1 MENSKITRLTNINF
15 FLGEYGVD
23 VDRLVYDWK
32 KSKYLF
38 RLWERDTSLWSSKPE
53 AEITDRL
60 GWLELPEKI
69 DKEAAEIST
78 FVNAVREDNIQNVIL
93 LGMGGSSLGPEM
105 FSKFFGKKPGY
116 PELIV
121 LDSTHPAAV
130 MAVEN
135 RIDIKQSLFLVSSK
149 SGTTLETLSFF
160 RYFWE
165 KVIKITSQP
174 GDHFA
179 AITDP
184 GSPLASLAEKKN
196 FRSVF
201 LAPPDVGGRFSAFSC
216 FGLLPAALIGSDLEE
231 LKSQAL
237 SVVKKAS
244 AGGDEEKS
252 DSLKLGAALGE
263 IGRNRDK
270 ITFFVSPSLLS
281 FVDWLEQLIAES
293 LGKSGKG
300 IIPIINEIE
309 LPVKNYRPER
319 LFVFLYDDIDIEH
332 PKSFENKLREANHPV
347 ISINVNSK
355 YEIGREIFRWEIAVA
370 AAGSVLRVNPFN
382 QPDVQLTKA
391 LTGEFMSKK
400 KGSAEKNGEVPKE
413 YEIGYP
419 GSLGSVLDNW
429 LNMAQ
434 PAAYIAIQA
443 YLAPYV
449 KVSNGIEKIRK
460 KLLEKTLLATTLGFG
475 PRFLHSAGQLHKG
488 GPETGL
494 FLQLVDEPERD
505 LSVPGEDYTFG
516 SLIKAQSAGD
526 FLALK
531 QRNRHVLRINLGKNV
546 LSGLN
551 QLAEIIG

>member
-1 MENSKITRLTNINF
+1 MSRLTDINF
-15 FLGEYGVD
+15 SLGEYRDD
-23 VDRLVYDWK
+23 VDRLVYNWK

-38 RLWERDTSLWSSKPE
+38 RLWERDISLWSSKPE

-60 GWLELPEKI
+60 GWLELPGKI
-69 DKEAAEIST
+69 DKEAAGIRS
-78 FVNAVREDNIQNVIL
+78 FVNAVREDNIQYVML
-93 LGMGGSSLGPEM
+93 MGMGGSSLGPEM
-105 FSKFFGKKPGY
+105 FSKFIGKKPGY

-135 RIDIKQSLFLVSSK
+135 RIDIEQTLFLVSSK

-165 KVIKITSQP
+165 KVTKITSQP

-184 GSPLASLAEKKN
+184 DSPLASLAKKKN

-201 LAPPDVGGRFSAFSC
+201 LASPDVGGRFSAFSC
-216 FGLLPAALIGSDLEE
+216 FGLLPAALIGIDLEE

-237 SVVKKAS
+237 SVVKKDS
-244 AGGDEEKS
+244 AEGDEEKS

-281 FVDWLEQLIAES
+281 FADWLEQLIAES

-300 IIPIINEIE
+300 IIPIVNEIQ

-319 LFVFLYDDIDIEH
+319 IFVFLYDNIEIEH
-332 PKSFENKLREANHPV
+332 SKSFENKLREASHPV

-400 KGSAEKNGEVPKE
+400 KGSAKNNGEVYKE
-413 YEIGYP
+413 YEVGHP
-419 GSLGSVLDNW
+419 GSLGSALDNW
-429 LNMAQ
+429 LNRAQ

-443 YLAPYV
+443 FLPPYG
-449 KVSNGIEKIRK
+449 KVYNGIEIIRK

-494 FLQLVDEPERD
+494 FLQLVDEPETD
-505 LSVPGEDYTFG
+505 ISIPGEDYTFG
-516 SLIKAQSAGD
+516 SLIRAQSISD

-546 LSGLN
+546 LSGLH

>member
-1 MENSKITRLTNINF
+1 MSRLTDINF
-15 FLGEYGVD
+15 SLGEYRDD
-23 VDRLVYDWK
+23 VDRLVYNWK

-38 RLWERDTSLWSSKPE
+38 RLWERDISLWSSKPE

-60 GWLELPEKI
+60 GWLELPGKI
-69 DKEAAEIST
+69 DKEAAGIRS
-78 FVNAVREDNIQNVIL
+78 FVNAVREDNIQYVML
-93 LGMGGSSLGPEM
+93 MGMGGSSLGPEM
-105 FSKFFGKKPGY
+105 FSKFIGKKPGY

-135 RIDIKQSLFLVSSK
+135 RIDIEQTLFLVSSK

-165 KVIKITSQP
+165 KVTKITSQP

-179 AITDP
+179 AITDTD
-184 GSPLASLAEKKN
+184 SPLASLAKKKN

-201 LAPPDVGGRFSAFSC
+201 LASPDVGGRFSAFSC
-216 FGLLPAALIGSDLEE
+216 FGLLPAALIGIDLEE

-237 SVVKKAS
+237 SVVKKDS
-244 AGGDEEKS
+244 AEGDEEKS

-281 FVDWLEQLIAES
+281 FADWLEQLIAES

-300 IIPIINEIE
+300 IIPIVNEIQ

-319 LFVFLYDDIDIEH
+319 IFVFLYDNIEIEH
-332 PKSFENKLREANHPV
+332 SKSFENKLREASHPV

-400 KGSAEKNGEVPKE
+400 KGSAKNNGEVYKE
-413 YEIGYP
+413 YEVGHP
-419 GSLGSVLDNW
+419 GSLGSALDNW
-429 LNMAQ
+429 LNRAQ

-443 YLAPYV
+443 FLPPYG
-449 KVSNGIEKIRK
+449 KVYNGIEIIRK

-494 FLQLVDEPERD
+494 FLQLVDEPETD
-505 LSVPGEDYTFG
+505 ISIPGEDYTFG
-516 SLIKAQSAGD
+516 SLIRAQSISD

-546 LSGLN
+546 LSGLH

>member
-1 MENSKITRLTNINF
+1 MENSKMTQLTNINF

-32 KSKYLF
+32 KSKYLS

-53 AEITDRL
+53 EEITDRL

-69 DKEAAEIST
+69 DQEAAEIST
-78 FVNAVREDNIQNVIL
+78 FVNAVREDDIQNVIL

-105 FSKFFGKKPGY
+105 FSKIFGKKPGY
-116 PELIV
+116 PELVV

-135 RIDIKQSLFLVSSK
+135 RIDIEQTLFLVSSK

-165 KVIKITSQP
+165 KVTKITSQP

-201 LAPPDVGGRFSAFSC
+201 LAPPDIGGRFSAFSC
-216 FGLLPAALIGSDLEE
+216 FGLLPAALIGIDLEE

-263 IGRNRDK
+263 IGRHRDK

-281 FVDWLEQLIAES
+281 FTDWLEQLIAES
-293 LGKSGKG
+293 LGKNGKG
-300 IIPIINEIE
+300 IIPVINEIK
-309 LPVKNYRPER
+309 LPVKDYRPER
-319 LFVFLYDDIDIEH
+319 LFIFLYDDIEIEH
-332 PKSFENKLREANHPV
+332 PKSFENKLREASHPV
-347 ISINVNSK
+347 ISININSK
-355 YEIGREIFRWEIAVA
+355 YEIGREIIRWEIAVA

-391 LTGEFMSKK
+391 LSGDFMSKK
-400 KGSAEKNGEVPKE
+400 KGSGAKNEELHKE
-413 YEIGYP
+413 YKIGYP
-419 GSLGSVLDNW
+419 RSLGSALDNW
-429 LNMAQ
+429 LNRAQ

-443 YLAPYV
+443 YLTPYG
-449 KVSNGIEKIRK
+449 KVYIGIEKIRK
-460 KLLEKTLLATTLGFG
+460 KLIEKTLLATTLGFG

-494 FLQLVDEPERD
+494 FLQLVDEPETD
-505 LSVPGEDYTFG
+505 ISIPGEDYTFG
-516 SLIKAQSAGD
+516 SLIRAQSIGD

-546 LSGLN
+546 LIGLH

>member
-1 MENSKITRLTNINF
+1 MTQLTNINF

-32 KSKYLF
+32 KSKYLS

-53 AEITDRL
+53 EEITDRL

-69 DKEAAEIST
+69 DQEAAEIST
-78 FVNAVREDNIQNVIL
+78 FVNAVREDDIQNVIL

-105 FSKFFGKKPGY
+105 FSKIFGKKPGY
-116 PELIV
+116 PELVV

-135 RIDIKQSLFLVSSK
+135 RIDIEQTLFLVSSK

-165 KVIKITSQP
+165 KVTKITSQP

-201 LAPPDVGGRFSAFSC
+201 LAPPDIGGRFSAFSC
-216 FGLLPAALIGSDLEE
+216 FGLLPAALIGIDLEE

-263 IGRNRDK
+263 IGRHRDK

-281 FVDWLEQLIAES
+281 FTDWLEQLIAES
-293 LGKSGKG
+293 LGKNGKG
-300 IIPIINEIE
+300 IIPVINEIK
-309 LPVKNYRPER
+309 LPVKDYRPER
-319 LFVFLYDDIDIEH
+319 LFIFLYDDIEIEH
-332 PKSFENKLREANHPV
+332 PKSFENKLREASHPV
-347 ISINVNSK
+347 ISININSK
-355 YEIGREIFRWEIAVA
+355 YEIGREIIRWEIAVA

-391 LTGEFMSKK
+391 LSGDFMSKK
-400 KGSAEKNGEVPKE
+400 KGSGAKNEELHKE
-413 YEIGYP
+413 YKIGYP
-419 GSLGSVLDNW
+419 RSLGSALDNW
-429 LNMAQ
+429 LNRAQ

-443 YLAPYV
+443 YLTPYG
-449 KVSNGIEKIRK
+449 KVYIGIEKIRK
-460 KLLEKTLLATTLGFG
+460 KLIEKTLLATTLGFG

-494 FLQLVDEPERD
+494 FLQLVDEPETD
-505 LSVPGEDYTFG
+505 ISIPGEDYTFG
-516 SLIKAQSAGD
+516 SLIRAQSIGD

-546 LSGLN
+546 LIGLH